1 MCDTN
6 YIYLLQE
13 QQFINTKQNIYKI
26 EIHTKPN
33 FTSFNQY
40 PKEYVLLFLII
51 CNDCKF
57 IEKKVIDIFKQNF
70 KLRNDIGNK
79 YFEGDYKIMIDIIY
93 STIKNEII
101 NKDIEDNQYD
111 DDEHNYKIT
120 TYEEWIKYNDISKI
134 IITNKKGEGYL
145 RFKGDLWRKLYDK
158 ERFDFDENEM
168 EDLLRFIEKVQ
179 STNIKMISPGNELV
193 FGDELMNIC
202 YQYKNQLTDEIITW
216 NAYNKLNKDETENY
230 SLKVIDNDNYKCIF
244 LNIEYDTDKIFK
256 DTIKKCYVKNCDFY
270 NLNYHEYVFPSS
282 NKSSIEYFIFNSV
295 NCTFTPVDELINNKI
310 LTEQYKGRRI
320 VNVKNIVNIDIVD
333 NILNS
338 LITNE
343 IKLQY
348 KKLVYNLIVVQEE
361 KQIIFYDYN
370 DCLLTSWIKDLLYS
384 ISNNIYVKAHD
395 YYNNKL
401 EFKKFLKKHKP
412 RCVIISGHE
421 YSIKTQI
428 NDFCKLGFKNIIV
441 CQNDKSNTMYN
452 IVNFRKYL
460 QDNKDL
466 LIKCIKDEINY
477 EHKEWQNAIQHDDSI
492 FYSSDLLF
500 TNFLKWCCVK

>member
-13 QQFINTKQNIYKI
+13 QEYVNAKQNIYKVQI
-26 EIHTKPN
+26 TTEHNHIMV
-33 FTSFNQY
+33 NQGSI
-40 PKEYVLLFLII
+40 LLFQMI
-51 CNDCKF
+51 CNDCNN
-57 IEKKVIDIFKQNF
+57 IEKKVIDIFKQKF
-70 KLRNDIGNK
+70 KLQKDIGNE
-79 YFEGDYKIMIDIIY
+79 YFKGDYKIMIGIII
-93 STIKNEII
+93 STLID
-101 NKDIEDNQYD
+101 KDIEDNENIKKD
-111 DDEHNYKIT
+111 YKIT
-120 TYEEWIKYNDISKI
+120 TYEEWIKYNNISKI

-145 RFKGDLWRKLYDK
+145 RFKSELWRKLYDK
-158 ERFDFDENEM
+158 NRFDFDENEM

-230 SLKVIDNDNYKCIF
+230 SLKVIDNENYKCIS
-244 LNIEYDTDKIFK
+244 LNIVYDTDKIFK
-256 DTIKKCYVKNCDFY
+256 DTIKKCYIKKCDFY
-270 NLNYHEYVFPSS
+270 NLNYHEYVFPTSNS
-282 NKSSIEYFIFNSV
+282 TNKSSIEYFIFNSV

-401 EFKKFLKKHKP
+401 EFKKLLKKHKP

-460 QDNKDL
+460 QDNKDV

-477 EHKEWQNAIQHDDSI
+477 EHKEWKNAIQHDDSI

-500 TNFLKWCCVK
+500 TNFFKWCCVK